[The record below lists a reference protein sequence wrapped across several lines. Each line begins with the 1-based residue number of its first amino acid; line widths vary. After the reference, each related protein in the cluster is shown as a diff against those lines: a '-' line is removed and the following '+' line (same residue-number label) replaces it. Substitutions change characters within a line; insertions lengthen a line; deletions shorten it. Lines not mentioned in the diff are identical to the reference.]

1 MLIYCIIISKYAHM
15 EVFDRIKEIRRHF
28 FNDSNIKFA
37 EFMEE
42 KTGTT
47 SGWVGGRR
55 GIGKSVLDK
64 ILLKLPDVNPNWLLT
79 GEGEMLKQES
89 HETKIHTYNT
99 NKGVPYFEDIEASCS
114 ILDMPMTVPEIPTF
128 YIDYEHFNDCTAYI
142 PVVGDSMYPQYCAGE
157 IVAVKKVNN
166 PNILQ
171 WGEAYLVITNSE
183 ANDLRTIKLVH
194 QSDNDDEII
203 LRASNP
209 NYKGDTRI
217 PKKDIVSMFIIKG
230 KIKRNQL

>member
-1 MLIYCIIISKYAHM
+1 MESWERIEFIIEKEGLNKNSFSKAIGISNN
-15 EVFDRIKEIRRHF
+15 VTITRIINEHRAPSR
-28 FNDSNIKFA
+28 STC
-37 EFMEE
+37 E
-42 KTGTT
+42 KIV
-47 SGWVGGRR
+47 SAFP
-55 GIGKSVLDK
+55 LYN
-64 ILLKLPDVNPNWLLT
+64 LEWLLT

-89 HETKIHTYNT
+89 HETKINTNNT

-194 QSDNDDEII
+194 QSDNNEEII